1 MAGMRLGLG
10 RALIMVFVAE
20 LFSATE
26 GIGFL
31 IVRAG
36 ALFDTPKLFVGVLV
50 MTLGG
55 VLLSEGMKW
64 LERRLVPWLS
74 VREEEAELMQY
85 QRAACRR
92 Q

>member
-1 MAGMRLGLG
+1 
-10 RALIMVFVAE
+10 MVFVAE

-36 ALFDTPKLFVGVLV
+36 ALFDTPKLFVGVLI

-55 VLLSEGMKW
+55 VVLSEGMKH

-74 VREEEAELMQY
+74 VREEESS
-85 QRAACRR
+85 
-92 Q
+92 